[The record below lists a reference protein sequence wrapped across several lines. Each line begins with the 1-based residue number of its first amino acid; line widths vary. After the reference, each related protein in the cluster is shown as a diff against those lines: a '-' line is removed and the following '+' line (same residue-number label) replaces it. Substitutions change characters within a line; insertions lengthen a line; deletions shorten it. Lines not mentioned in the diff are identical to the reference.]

1 MSDLFGR
8 QSLPHHGV
16 RCLLGVALAI
26 FYIDA
31 FLFGAP
37 WHIVCLLTL
46 LGLISFLGLWQA
58 VEHGALSP
66 ISWRDVFGSTLSTVF
81 VLMLIH
87 MGVQS
92 VILAAGLIGV
102 LGGCLELLFPHGIFK
117 DMSPA
122 FYCGA
127 FVGMTSEAVLIDPA
141 FVVLAGALAG
151 GFWSLFRHSWI
162 GIGGK
167 MGTMAF
173 FAVFVAIG
181 LAIVFG
187 RAAPGVRPNALPSL
201 ETPMILVASVLSPFL
216 THWLAYR
223 RQWGVVLASALPSA
237 SVALILLFLIHPFYD
252 FSGRVE
258 AAWMGASFVGMTNLN
273 TRELPAWTLG
283 VMGLCF
289 GLLTLCFE
297 PSLVGVG
304 GDLGVTAA
312 VSAFSVL
319 GIRLIHRGL
328 VRDAS

>member
-1 MSDLFGR
+1 MSVLFGR
-8 QSLPHHGV
+8 QSLTHHGV
-16 RCLLGVALAI
+16 RFLLGVALAI

-46 LGLISFLGLWQA
+46 LGLISFLGLCQA
-58 VEHGALSP
+58 VEHGGLSP
-66 ISWRDVFGSTLSTVF
+66 IGWRDVFGSTLSTIL
-81 VLMLIH
+81 VLILLYL
-87 MGVQS
+87 GVKS

-102 LGGCLELLFPHGIFK
+102 LGGCLELLFPDGIFK

-127 FVGMTSEAVLIDPA
+127 FVGMTSESVLIDPA
-141 FVVLAGALAG
+141 FVVLGGALAG

-173 FAVFVAIG
+173 FAVYVAIG
-181 LAIVFG
+181 LAMVFG
-187 RAAPGVRPNALPSL
+187 RAAPGVRPDALPPL
-201 ETPMILVASVLSPFL
+201 ETPIILVASFLSPFL

-223 RQWGVVLASALPSA
+223 RQWGVVLGSALPSA
-237 SVALILLFLIHPFYD
+237 SVALILLFLIHPFHD
-252 FSGRVE
+252 FSGRLE

-273 TRELPAWTLG
+273 TRKLPAWTLG

-297 PSLVGVG
+297 PSFVGVG